1 MYIAKLT
8 KIKKKK
14 KNHKGVT
21 YEANFLILEI
31 SFLV

>member
-8 KIKKKK
+8 KIKKK

-31 SFLV
+31 TFLV